1 MKVEGQEAPSGPEK
15 VPPEKDA
22 FQQVLQ
28 QTSGRGS
35 APVRPGSTARRGMPP
50 VPGGP
55 PKAVPSRPGGLLPS
69 SIGPST
75 RASSSPPQVRAS
87 GAILSTA
94 RSALGS
100 PETLRQARQGMHVE
114 MQRLGT
120 VRQEAQ
126 AEGHEQATHRA
137 SDLIARELERS
148 LRSEA
153 RPAPVQAPTPSSTR
167 TDSPAGSA
175 PLASVTEGR
184 GAAVGAGPASSTPV
198 AQVESMLAL
207 IEKIEVF
214 VKSQR
219 PALGLSLRGS
229 LEATVEVERTGP
241 REVALRIQGRHGPV
255 PTEDVARLRDALEA
269 RGLRLS
275 VLRAD

>member
-1 MKVEGQEAPSGPEK
+1 MKVEGQDVPSGNEK
-15 VPPEKDA
+15 APPEKDA
-22 FQQVLQ
+22 FKQVLQ
-28 QTSGRGS
+28 RTSGR
-35 APVRPGSTARRGMPP
+35 PDTPPRPGARREP
-50 VPGGP
+50 VAPGTL
-55 PKAVPSRPGGLLPS
+55 PKPGLLRTGGQEPA
-69 SIGPST
+69 T
-75 RASSSPPQVRAS
+75 RATPALPGVRAA
-87 GAILSTA
+87 GTLLSTT

-114 MQRLGT
+114 VQRLGS
-120 VRQEAQ
+120 VRQEALADGGTQ
-126 AEGHEQATHRA
+126 ASHRVTE
-137 SDLIARELERS
+137 LLAREVERS
-148 LRSEA
+148 FRAEP
-153 RPAPVQAPTPSSTR
+153 RPAPCPLPSPTRDDRSAESLSRGSTPEGAR
-167 TDSPAGSA
+167 AAGGATESA
-175 PLASVTEGR
+175 A
-184 GAAVGAGPASSTPV
+184 PASPPV
-198 AQVESMLAL
+198 AQVESTLAL

-275 VLRAD
+275 VLQAG